1 MEHKV
6 KKVVLAYS
14 GGLDTSVILRWLQNT
29 YHCEVV
35 TFTADLGQGEE
46 LEPARKKAEMFGI
59 KQIFIED
66 LRETFVK
73 DFVFPMFRANALYE
87 GQYLLGTSIARPLIA
102 QRQIE
107 IAEMV
112 GADAVAHG
120 ATGKGNDQVR
130 FELSLAALAPT
141 LEVVAPWRF
150 WPFKGR
156 SDLMAYARDKGIPIE
171 GAKEQPPYSEDA
183 NLLHISYEGGELEDP
198 WFEPNPAMWKR
209 TADVRHAPD
218 EPDVVTI
225 DFLRGDPVALDG
237 EALSPAKL
245 LARLNDLAG
254 RHGIGRVD
262 MVENRFVG
270 MKSRGCYETP
280 GGTVLW
286 KAHRAME
293 SLTLDREAAHLK
305 DDIMPRYASLIYNG
319 FWFSPEREALQAL
332 IDATQRNVSGT
343 VRLRLFKGAAMVT
356 GRRSERSLF
365 DASISSFENDQ
376 GTYNQKDAEG
386 FIRLNALRLRL
397 AASR

>member
-1 MEHKV
+1 
-6 KKVVLAYS
+6 
-14 GGLDTSVILRWLQNT
+14 
-29 YHCEVV
+29 
-35 TFTADLGQGEE
+35 
-46 LEPARKKAEMFGI
+46 
-59 KQIFIED
+59 
-66 LRETFVK
+66 
-73 DFVFPMFRANALYE
+73 
-87 GQYLLGTSIARPLIA
+87 
-102 QRQIE
+102 
-107 IAEMV
+107 
-112 GADAVAHG
+112 
-120 ATGKGNDQVR
+120 
-130 FELSLAALAPT
+130 
-141 LEVVAPWRF
+141 
-150 WPFKGR
+150 
-156 SDLMAYARDKGIPIE
+156 
-171 GAKEQPPYSEDA
+171 
-183 NLLHISYEGGELEDP
+183 
-198 WFEPNPAMWKR
+198 
-209 TADVRHAPD
+209 
-218 EPDVVTI
+218 VVTI

-237 EALSPAKL
+237 EALSAAEL

-343 VRLRLFKGAAMVT
+343 VRLRLFKGAVMVT
-356 GRRSERSLF
+356 GRRAERSLF